1 MENKITAGRTALLVL
16 FLSIVVDCAAATPET
31 PRAVLDFYGSMRAMA
46 TATDPNRA
54 YDLQKLMSGC
64 FYGNDEL
71 ASGIDI
77 PNDFKRIGHDRNTD
91 SHDYDFLTASNY
103 INKLYQYIYKEKVMK
118 VEYKPLR
125 SEYFGIQPEFARG
138 RLGASETPCIRTF
151 VSKTYT
157 VDGQKYE
164 FNEIIY
170 TDIGS
175 GKIYEI
181 SNGGEIKSYKIKAA
195 EAYRNGDYAKA
206 YDCYERI
213 VQMDRNDKD
222 ALYRLALMT
231 YYRKGCQL
239 PRKEAHRK
247 GKAYMGQVGTWQ
259 ARNVLHYWEYP
270 VL

>member
-1 MENKITAGRTALLVL
+1 MGNKITAGRAALLVL
-16 FLSIVVDCAAATPET
+16 LLSIAGRIAAATPET

-54 YDLQKLMSGC
+54 YDLQKIIRGC
-64 FYGNDEL
+64 FYGNDKL
-71 ASGIDI
+71 VSGIDL
-77 PNDFKRIGHDRNTD
+77 PNDFKRISHDRNSNTHNDD
-91 SHDYDFLTASNY
+91 SISVSSY

-118 VEYKPLR
+118 VEYKLLN
-125 SEYFGIQPEFARG
+125 SEYFGIQPEFAKG
-138 RLGASETPCIRTF
+138 RLSASGTPCIRTF
-151 VSKTYT
+151 VRKTYT
-157 VDGQKYE
+157 VNGQCYE
-164 FNEIIY
+164 FSEIIY
-170 TDIGS
+170 TDIGN

-181 SNGGEIKSYKIKAA
+181 SNGGEIKSFKIKAA

-239 PRKEAHRK
+239 SRKEAHRK
-247 GKAYMGQVGTWQ
+247 GKVYMSQVGTWQ
-259 ARNVLHYWEYP
+259 AGNVLHYWEYP